1 MYTKGADD
9 HHAKLAPQVLDGEIF
24 NKLLEQDIA

>member
-1 MYTKGADD
+1 MYTEGADD
-9 HHAKLAPQVLDGEIF
+9 HHAKLALQVLVGEIC